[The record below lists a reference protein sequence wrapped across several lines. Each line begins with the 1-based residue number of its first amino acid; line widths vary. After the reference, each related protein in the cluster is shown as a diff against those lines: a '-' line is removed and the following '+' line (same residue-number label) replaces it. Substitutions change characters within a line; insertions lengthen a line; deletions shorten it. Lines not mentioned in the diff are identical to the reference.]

1 MLTVGFNLLLRSNLN
16 ADANRVL
23 DASASAALEGIS
35 EQGGKPHVKEG
46 PDPGAPDTRVWVY
59 SGKTSV
65 ERPPAPPSVQQLADT
80 LAGGPK
86 THAEDAIPTSLLAV
100 PVTQGGR
107 GSGRSSRPSPWSHTS
122 TRPRRRSTGSLIYA
136 GVAFLLVLIATRV
149 IVTRALRPVARMT
162 AEAADW
168 SEHDLDHRFNV
179 GEPHDELTQLAA
191 TFDDMLARIASA
203 LRHEQLLS
211 AELSHELRTPL
222 AAVVTEAELALRRD
236 RGTEEY
242 RDALREIASRSAQMQ
257 RILETLM
264 AAARAE
270 SIGERGTA
278 EAGRLERRRSRHA
291 PESRTTRAWI
301 FASRRPMSAEGRC
314 RRRYCC
320 AHCRPVDRERL

>member
-1 MLTVGFNLLLRSNLN
+1 
-16 ADANRVL
+16 
-23 DASASAALEGIS
+23 
-35 EQGGKPHVKEG
+35 
-46 PDPGAPDTRVWVY
+46 
-59 SGKTSV
+59 
-65 ERPPAPPSVQQLADT
+65 
-80 LAGGPK
+80 
-86 THAEDAIPTSLLAV
+86 
-100 PVTQGGR
+100 
-107 GSGRSSRPSPWSHTS
+107 
-122 TRPRRRSTGSLIYA
+122 
-136 GVAFLLVLIATRV
+136 
-149 IVTRALRPVARMT
+149 MT

-179 GEPHDELTQLAA
+179 GEPNDELTQLAA
-191 TFDDMLARIASA
+191 TFDNMLARIASA

-278 EAGRLERRRSRHA
+278 EAERGRSAGDRGMRRRRAGHRRGSAPSRA
-291 PESRTTRAWI
+291 PIVR
-301 FASRRPMSAEGRC
+301 
-314 RRRYCC
+314 
-320 AHCRPVDRERL
+320 